1 MQNMQEKHIE
11 IYNKLKDII
20 FESGKTS
27 RSIYFDLI
35 KLFIIVSVGALPLI
49 GIIIITQDIKSVT
62 FLILVVM
69 LFLVFSIAFGITSL
83 IGHGI
88 HFKKHNNDAANLL
101 KDMPL
106 VAEKGDQP
114 FEKWLSDNE
123 EKLKKLEQGSK
134 VLDYKLSIFQLG
146 AFILALLILFLAICK
161 ILYTP

>member
-1 MQNMQEKHIE
+1 MQNIREKHIE
-11 IYNKLKDII
+11 IYSKLKGIA

-27 RSIYFDLI
+27 RAIYFDLI

-69 LFLVFSIAFGITSL
+69 LFLIFSIAFGITSL

-101 KDMPL
+101 KEML
-106 VAEKGDQP
+106 LAEERGEQHL
-114 FEKWLSDNE
+114 EKWLLDNE
-123 EKLKKLEQGSK
+123 KKLKNLEHGNK
-134 VLDYKLSIFQLG
+134 TLDYKLSIFQLSS
-146 AFILALLILFLAICK
+146 FILALLILFLAICK